1 MSFTMASFNA
11 YGIVV
16 SADRCLLGSIPNGEK
31 FPSTTS
37 CQKLFLSTQGYAI
50 TFAGRAVVGTIPT
63 PAIIRRVLGKI
74 TSDLS
79 LRDFFGQ
86 FLDEMSSLTPEDENI
101 VFIAAGYNGETAQI
115 MTAST
120 SNTEIRTGDDL
131 MYTGET
137 DIAQT
142 VICAM
147 KIAYNQM
154 TLQDRMDFHRFVTS
168 TISGM
173 QHYSGQIPTVSEECD
188 IVVLG
193 PNGVLFSSFSKL
205 H

>member
-1 MSFTMASFNA
+1 
-11 YGIVV
+11 
-16 SADRCLLGSIPNGEK
+16 
-31 FPSTTS
+31 
-37 CQKLFLSTQGYAI
+37 
-50 TFAGRAVVGTIPT
+50 
-63 PAIIRRVLGKI
+63 
-74 TSDLS
+74 
-79 LRDFFGQ
+79 
-86 FLDEMSSLTPEDENI
+86 MSSLTPEDENI